1 MNKNELFDD
10 NMQVQTEGQLYSQN
24 IYRSIR
30 ESIGC
35 HFAIINIEF
44 PGNNMIVFNKCKVA
58 NCQVRLKLSAVLIQ
72 SSSQI
77 KFDVFRKGVFLSEN
91 HKNVPRQYISGKFR
105 ESLACKVVQQGAL
118 KRAIYF
124 FQEIFHLTIIRT
136 LRFAKIW
143 RILEKWPLKSHPLR
157 CFQPMMLMIL
167 LF

>member
-77 KFDVFRKGVFLSEN
+77 KFDVFRKGDFFRKITKMCPGNTFLGNSES
-91 HKNVPRQYISGKFR
+91 HLPVKLFSKGLLKEQFTSFKRFFIS
-105 ESLACKVVQQGAL
+105 Q
-118 KRAIYF
+118 
-124 FQEIFHLTIIRT
+124 
-136 LRFAKIW
+136 
-143 RILEKWPLKSHPLR
+143 
-157 CFQPMMLMIL
+157 
-167 LF
+167 LFEP